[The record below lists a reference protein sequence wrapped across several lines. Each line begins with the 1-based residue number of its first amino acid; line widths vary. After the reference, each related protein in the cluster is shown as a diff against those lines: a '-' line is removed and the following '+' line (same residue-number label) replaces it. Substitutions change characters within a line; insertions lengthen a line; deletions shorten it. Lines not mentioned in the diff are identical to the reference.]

1 MRNYHFWIWREM
13 LKEQIPDYYGNQDK
27 DIRLGKLSF
36 IHFLTFLSA
45 QSLLIPLSRQRK
57 SVVELSICL
66 YPCISRHLYH
76 SSVIFFPMTKSTGN
90 FLHHSRWSWVM
101 KKTSLKRISEEK
113 NSCCQRIITSTNVH
127 CLLSM

>member
-27 DIRLGKLSF
+27 RYQTRETFLHSFSHLSF
-36 IHFLTFLSA
+36 SSLSFN
-45 QSLLIPLSRQRK
+45 SSRKRK
-57 SVVELSICL
+57 SVVELNICL
-66 YPCISRHLYH
+66 YPCISRHLYY